1 MNRFTR
7 VVVPCLAF
15 AALVAACD
23 DNDND
28 TTGINTNNTANVRFI
43 NAIPDAS
50 GNLALTANGSMV
62 GSSQS
67 LLNSNSTFT
76 CSTVPAGSNSLA
88 FGTANTGGTGIASS
102 LGTMTSLMP
111 AGGNFTLLA
120 TGTAANP
127 QLLVIDNRATTTAP
141 AGFANV
147 RFVNAT
153 GTPIDFFANSA
164 GSTTLG
170 TPTTSGQAA
179 FSQASSFTQV
189 PITNGA
195 FTFTSAGS
203 TTPLMT
209 STGSFSSGGNFTV
222 ILAPGPNGVGFTS
235 FVLNGNC

>member
-7 VVVPCLAF
+7 VVMPCLAF

-23 DNDND
+23 NTDD
-28 TTGINTNNTANVRFI
+28 TTGITTTNTANVRFI
-43 NAIPDAS
+43 NAISDAN

-67 LLNSNSTFT
+67 FLTSGSTFT
-76 CSTVPAGSNSLA
+76 CTTVPAGNNTLA

-102 LGTMTSLMP
+102 LGTSTSQMLS
-111 AGGNFTLLA
+111 GGNYTLLA

-127 QLLVIDNRATTTAP
+127 QLLVIDNKPTTTA
-141 AGFANV
+141 ATGFANV

-153 GTPIDFFANSA
+153 GVPIDFFANTA
-164 GSTTLG
+164 GSSTLG
-170 TPTTSGQAA
+170 TATTSGQGARS
-179 FSQASSFTQV
+179 FSGYTQV

-209 STGSFSSGGNFTV
+209 STGNFSSGGNYTV
-222 ILAPGPNGVGFTS
+222 ILAPGANGVGYQS
-235 FVLNGNC
+235 YVLNGSC